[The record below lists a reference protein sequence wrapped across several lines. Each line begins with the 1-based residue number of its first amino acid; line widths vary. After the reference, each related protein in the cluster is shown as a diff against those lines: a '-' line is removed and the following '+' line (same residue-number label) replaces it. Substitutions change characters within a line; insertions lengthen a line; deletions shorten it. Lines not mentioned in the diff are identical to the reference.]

1 MNVNE
6 VIANRAEELLGGRR
20 GEYRI
25 VHPNDSVNRSQS
37 TNDVYP
43 TATAIATIRT
53 GAEALSAFVHLRATF
68 EEKADETAAL
78 TRIGRT
84 CLRDAVPLPAGMRHA
99 ADAAALGRT
108 TSDLDAALN
117 SLLPVPL
124 GATAVG
130 TGLGAPAGYRDLVV
144 AHLAA
149 ETTLPLVPAPDPYD
163 ALAHFDPY
171 VAVSAALVR
180 VMLVLGQAA
189 NDFRFL
195 SSGPTGGVGE
205 LRLPPVQVGSSIMP
219 GKLNPVIPELVLQVG
234 FEIRGAAHTIELAV
248 AAGELELNVMEPVIA
263 RHMLASLREAGRV
276 ARVFADRCVAGLA
289 WDADRVAANLA
300 GSRAELVA
308 LAEAEGY
315 EAAARRAG
323 LPPG

>member
-1 MNVNE
+1 
-6 VIANRAEELLGGRR
+6 
-20 GEYRI
+20 
-25 VHPNDSVNRSQS
+25 
-37 TNDVYP
+37 
-43 TATAIATIRT
+43 
-53 GAEALSAFVHLRATF
+53 
-68 EEKADETAAL
+68 
-78 TRIGRT
+78 
-84 CLRDAVPLPAGMRHA
+84 
-99 ADAAALGRT
+99 
-108 TSDLDAALN
+108 
-117 SLLPVPL
+117 
-124 GATAVG
+124 
-130 TGLGAPAGYRDLVV
+130 
-144 AHLAA
+144 
-149 ETTLPLVPAPDPYD
+149 
-163 ALAHFDPY
+163 
-171 VAVSAALVR
+171 
-180 VMLVLGQAA
+180 
-189 NDFRFL
+189 
-195 SSGPTGGVGE
+195 
-205 LRLPPVQVGSSIMP
+205 VQVGSSIMP